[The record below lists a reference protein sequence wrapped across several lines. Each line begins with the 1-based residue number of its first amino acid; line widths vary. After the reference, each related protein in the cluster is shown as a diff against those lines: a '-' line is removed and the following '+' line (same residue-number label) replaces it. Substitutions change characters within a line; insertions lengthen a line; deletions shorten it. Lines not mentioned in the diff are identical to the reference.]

1 MYSLARMGSVAGV
14 ALTALMLSL
23 ATAHAQSDPADAPP
37 TQTVSIRSSAGVT
50 FTLTIP
56 ARPLSVTAPI
66 TALLNTPVVAAS
78 ATLTEHTAYVVKT
91 GDTLFEIAQTL
102 GVDMQALAVANQ
114 LADVNII
121 EVGQVLHMPGST
133 TPPGLTQPS
142 SPLPPPV
149 VDAAAIAARMTPSA
163 QQAQPGSPFHRT
175 TWLTYYGRPG
185 IPVMGILGADD
196 PLTVTAQL
204 RAQAAAYDAAN
215 GPELGV
221 TPAFHLVYG
230 MATKAPGDDGKH
242 VNYLPDAVVQQYID
256 VALAENLAVILDV
269 QIGGHTPAESI
280 QRALPFL
287 RHPNVHL
294 AIDPEFAMVEAG
306 QAWPGNPIG
315 YVTAAQV
322 NEVQQVMAEYLR
334 EQKLAGPRVLLVHQF
349 QNTMI
354 VEKEQLDATL
364 PEVALTL
371 SVDGFG
377 SPYAKITK
385 YNALVDGAT
394 SFAAFKLF
402 YDYDEPLLSEAQ
414 ALGVEPGLAGYAIGV
429 TPNLI
434 IYQ

>member
-1 MYSLARMGSVAGV
+1 MLHSLTCMGGIAGIV
-14 ALTALMLSL
+14 LASLVLSL
-23 ATAHAQSDPADAPP
+23 TTAHAQRDPADAPP
-37 TQTVSIRSSAGVT
+37 TQTVTIRSSANVT

-56 ARPLSVTAPI
+56 ARPLSATLPI
-66 TALLNTPVVAAS
+66 TALLNAPVVAAS
-78 ATLTEHTAYVVKT
+78 ATLTERLPYVVKT

-102 GVDMQALAVANQ
+102 GVDMQALATTNQ
-114 LADVNII
+114 LADINVI
-121 EVGQVLHMPGST
+121 EVGQVLHMPGGT
-133 TPPGLTQPS
+133 TQPELLQ
-142 SPLPPPV
+142 PNLPPPMS
-149 VDAAAIAARMTPSA
+149 DAAAIAARMTPAA
-163 QQAQPGSPFHRT
+163 QQALPGSPFHRT

-185 IPVMGILGADD
+185 IPIMGILGADA

-215 GPELGV
+215 GPELDV

-242 VNYLPDAVVQQYID
+242 VNYLPDDVVQQYID
-256 VALAENLAVILDV
+256 VALAEKLAVILDV
-269 QIGGHTPAESI
+269 QIGGHTPADSI
-280 QRALPFL
+280 RRALPFL
-287 RHPNVHL
+287 RNPNVHL
-294 AIDPEFAMVEAG
+294 AIDPEFAMTQPG

-322 NEVQQVMAEYLR
+322 NAVQQVVAEYLR
-334 EQKLAGPRVLLVHQF
+334 EEGLPGPRVLLVHQF

-354 VEKEQLDATL
+354 VDKDQLDSSV
-364 PEVALTL
+364 PEVALAL

-385 YNALVDGAT
+385 YNALVDGST
-394 SFAAFKLF
+394 PFAAFKLF

-414 ALGVEPGLAGYAIGV
+414 ALGVEPGLAGYTIGV